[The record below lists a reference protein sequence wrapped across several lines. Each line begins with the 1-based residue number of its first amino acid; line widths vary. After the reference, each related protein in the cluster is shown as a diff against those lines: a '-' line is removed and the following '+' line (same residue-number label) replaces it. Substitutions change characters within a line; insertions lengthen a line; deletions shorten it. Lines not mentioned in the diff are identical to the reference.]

1 MVIKIESIEF
11 KLEVMEFKPNNGA
24 KMLPLKIVLGDKILN
39 ADFIKIIFSHIFIIR
54 I

>member
-24 KMLPLKIVLGDKILN
+24 KMLPLKLSLDGKILTTMGEPRGN
-39 ADFIKIIFSHIFIIR
+39 Y
-54 I
+54 